1 MSVKDSQTLKQLQT
15 RKFKLEA
22 LVLDKKV
29 SLDEAQQ
36 EYSNS
41 KSQLGN
47 INKQIEDLSDKD
59 IIVSEHALLRYIER
73 VMGVDMDAIKE
84 KILTTG
90 LKTMISNMGNGKY
103 PIGKGNKVMV
113 KNNVI
118 TTIVTE
124 AKV

>member
-73 VMGVDMDAIKE
+73 VMGVDMDVIKE

-103 PIGKGNKVMV
+103 PIGEGNKVMV

-118 TTIVTE
+118 TTIVT
-124 AKV
+124 